1 MFGKLFGGAKRRTMR
16 KSSKKTCP
24 KCHHKPCAC
33 KKRSMKKGSPS
44 KTRKGRKNFITHK
57 GDKDYNA
64 RGHRQVRR
72 NAPYMKRRGGG
83 SCGNHAQE
91 VPVSGGNPENPLNP
105 LATSH
110 DSSQEG
116 GKRRRSH
123 RRRSHRRR
131 SHKKRSHRRRH

>member
-16 KSSKKTCP
+16 KSNKKSC
-24 KCHHKPCAC
+24 KKC

-64 RGHRQVRR
+64 RGHRQVKKH
-72 NAPYMKRRGGG
+72 APYMKKRGGG
-83 SCGNHAQE
+83 SCGSHKENP
-91 VPVSGGNPENPLNP
+91 VPVGGGEHPTHSVNEVLNQ
-105 LATSH
+105 TT
-110 DSSQEG
+110 G

-123 RRRSHRRR
+123 KKR
-131 SHKKRSHRRRH
+131 SHKKRSHRRRGH

>member
-1 MFGKLFGGAKRRTMR
+1 MFGNLFGGAKRRTMR
-16 KSSKKTCP
+16 KKSCK
-24 KCHHKPCAC
+24 KCHSKPCLKSC
-33 KKRSMKKGSPS
+33 KKRSMKKGSAS

-83 SCGNHAQE
+83 HCTGDV
-91 VPVSGGNPENPLNP
+91 VPVGGGEEPAHTVGDVLNQTP
-105 LATSH
+105 
-110 DSSQEG
+110 QEG
-116 GKRRRSH
+116 GKRRRS
-123 RRRSHRRR
+123 RRRR

>member
-16 KSSKKTCP
+16 KSSKKSCP
-24 KCHHKPCAC
+24 KCHHKPCTC

-64 RGHRQVRR
+64 RGHRQVRK

-83 SCGNHAQE
+83 SCGNHNE
-91 VPVSGGNPENPLNP
+91 NPVPVGGGEEPAHTVGEVLNPTTSGG
-105 LATSH
+105 
-110 DSSQEG
+110 
-116 GKRRRSH
+116 K

-131 SHKKRSHRRRH
+131 SHKKRSHKKRSHRRRH

>member
-1 MFGKLFGGAKRRTMR
+1 MFGNLFGGAKRRTIR
-16 KSSKKTCP
+16 KKSCK
-24 KCHHKPCAC
+24 KCHRKPCLKSC
-33 KKRSMKKGSPS
+33 KKRSMKKGSAS

-83 SCGNHAQE
+83 SCGNHAGE
-91 VPVSGGNPENPLNP
+91 TAPVSGGNPENPLNP
-105 LATSH
+105 LASEN
-110 DSSQEG
+110 SQQEG
-116 GKRRRSH
+116 GKRRRS
-123 RRRSHRRR
+123 RRRR